1 MLRTSIV
8 ALCTLAMLAAMLAA
22 PATPG
27 AEAQTG
33 GLRLIAETILPNSN
47 QVKYP
52 HVVAGNNL
60 VHATG
65 NANRSTAFYWSKG
78 ASEASFGNPFD
89 LGPAEGK
96 EDYSPTSVALGPDG
110 SIWAAWIN
118 QPTRTIFLRQ
128 RTPQGQWGPTR
139 IVDRGTPFPVSV
151 EVTVSTTNQIFVAWR
166 DPGLPVRYRTSSNG
180 GVSWTSRTNA
190 SDLVAYGS
198 PLGLVA
204 GPEGRVALTFTA
216 GFGEKLQIFA
226 GLWDGSGF
234 NISRITTLAGDWAD
248 SSISFDQQG
257 RVFAAWRG
265 VATSGG
271 NSGVFYAERQP
282 DGSWPRSRIVGGS
295 VVGTVNINFD
305 QQNNLHLSWIGQPS
319 GSNQIFYA
327 FKPATSDF
335 RGPIASAAGGTLFN
349 ARASANVAASGPLN
363 HIVTEEFSGSGLRT
377 RYSLFSADSFG
388 GQPVIENDSTLV
400 GRSADSTVLVS
411 FPSLQGSPDQI
422 RWRWNA
428 APTDA
433 VNDSG
438 GWQAFSNPLRVVVP
452 EALYGDTS
460 CLPATLFTQLRD
472 TRTGAIEAQA
482 RSDSIQID
490 GVVEVNVYLENPL
503 ARAVRDGTPPAPDGG
518 APGGAANYTRY
529 PFTYLNVIP
538 DTDCNGLT
546 TASVGQTATTIETTY
561 QLSESGFA
569 GRITLPGFSGDAAGA
584 RPFVT
589 VVRDR
594 AGNSR
599 TFDLNVI
606 YDPQKPVLN
615 QQTAGLATPGQV
627 TVTPHPR
634 YDLLQDLQFEN
645 IPLDDDIYPDEIWG
659 VWMANAPERVAD
671 PLNDPNLRWTIVE
684 AFNVRS
690 GSFRVSNWSLATGL
704 DSQDLVPGE
713 DYYIYIRFLDGA
725 GNASDGY
732 VVAEV
737 PVSNLTRPLL
747 YAPLIGR

>member
-1 MLRTSIV
+1 MLRKSIV
-8 ALCTLAMLAAMLAA
+8 ALCTLAMLAATLAA

-27 AEAQTG
+27 VEAQTS
-33 GLRLIAETILPNSN
+33 GLRLITESILPNSN

-65 NANRSTAFYWSKG
+65 NANRSTAFFWSKG
-78 ASEASFGNPFD
+78 ASEPSFGNPFD

-96 EDYSPTSVALGPDG
+96 EDYSPTSVALGPGG
-110 SIWAAWIN
+110 SIWVAWIN
-118 QPTRTIFLRQ
+118 QPTRTVYLRQ
-128 RTPQGQWGPTR
+128 RTPDGQWGPTR

-151 EVTVSTTNQIFVAWR
+151 EVTVSSNNLIFVAWR

-190 SDLVAYGS
+190 SDIVAYGS
-198 PLGLVA
+198 QLGLAA

-234 NISRITTLAGDWAD
+234 NISRVTTLASDWAD

-257 RVFAAWRG
+257 RVFVAWRG

-282 DGSWPRSRIVGGS
+282 DGSWPRSRIVGGR

-335 RGPIASAAGGTLFN
+335 RGPVASAAGGALFN
-349 ARASANVAASGPLN
+349 ARASANVAAGGPLN
-363 HIVTEEFSGSGLRT
+363 HIVSEEFAGSGLRT

-388 GQPVIENDSTLV
+388 GQPVIENDIARV
-400 GRSADSTVLVS
+400 GRSADATVLVS
-411 FPSLQGSPDQI
+411 FPSLQGSPNEI

-433 VNDSG
+433 VSDSG
-438 GWQAFSNPLRVVVP
+438 GWQPFSNPLRVVVP

-490 GVVEVNVYLENPL
+490 GVVEVKVYLENPL
-503 ARAVRDGTPPAPDGG
+503 ARAVRDGTPPDPDGG

-538 DTDCNGLT
+538 DTDCSGLT
-546 TASVGQTATTIETTY
+546 TAGVGQTAATIETTY
-561 QLSESGFA
+561 QLGENGFA
-569 GRITLPGFSGDAAGA
+569 GRITLPGFSGDASGA

-589 VVRDR
+589 VVRDGV
-594 AGNSR
+594 GNTQ

-606 YDPQKPVLN
+606 YDPRKPVLN
-615 QQTAGLATPGQV
+615 QQAAGLATPGRV

-645 IPLDDDIYPDEIWG
+645 IPLDDDTYPNEIWG
-659 VWMANAPERVAD
+659 VWMANAPEQVAD
-671 PLNDPNLRWTIVE
+671 PLNDPNLKWTIVE
-684 AFNVRS
+684 AFNVRN

-704 DSQDLVPGE
+704 TSQDLVPGE

-737 PVSNLTRPLL
+737 PVSNLVRPLL
-747 YAPLIGR
+747 FAPQINR